1 MDDAPIE
8 VPTDHACLLAMLTR
22 RLAAADDVDRPSL
35 AAAALGAMLGSD
47 SFDRC
52 CAPRYVALAPEE
64 GDREVQIPIAT
75 DGDIETRVLVWPV
88 GSRDYPHPHTDGWTV
103 FVPVTGELTA
113 TTQTGDGSPT
123 VGALPLRKP
132 RTLRPEAGVVHR
144 VRNSSSSVAMS
155 IHVSG
160 KH

>member
-8 VPTDHACLLAMLTR
+8 IPTDHPCLLASLTE
-22 RLAAADDVDRPSL
+22 RLAASTDVDRPSL
-35 AAAALGAMLGSD
+35 AAAALGSMLGSQ

-52 CAPRYVALAPEE
+52 CAPRYRALAPDE
-64 GDREVQIPIAT
+64 GEREVQIPIAT
-75 DGDIETRVLVWPV
+75 AGDIETRVLVWPV

-103 FVPVTGELTA
+103 FVPVAGELTA
-113 TTQTGDGSPT
+113 TTQMGEGSPT
-123 VGALPLRKP
+123 VGVLPARKP

-144 VRNSSSSVAMS
+144 VRNLAQSVAMS

-160 KH
+160 KS